1 MEASCVLYE
10 MQIESLYIMLINFSL
25 QREWR
30 EGYGLLPVIRLSY
43 LTIIS
48 PVRHNHIDLDAALL
62 RTRCSNMGSFKDSCS
77 ENRKQ

>member
-1 MEASCVLYE
+1 

-48 PVRHNHIDLDAALL
+48 PVLRNHIDLNAALL
-62 RTRCSNMGSFKDSCS
+62 RTRCSNTGSFKDSYVP